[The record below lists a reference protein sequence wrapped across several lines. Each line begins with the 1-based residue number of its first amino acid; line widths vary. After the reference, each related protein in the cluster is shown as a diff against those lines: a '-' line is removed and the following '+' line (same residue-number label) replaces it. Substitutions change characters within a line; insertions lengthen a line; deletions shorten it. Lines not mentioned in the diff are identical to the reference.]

1 MISLT
6 TFHDIPLLGFAAFSG
21 TGKTTLLEQ
30 LIPELNQANIRVAMV
45 KHTHHEKFDI
55 DKPGKDS
62 YRLRKAGAEQMLV
75 ASAKRWAL
83 MVEHPEQSILT
94 EPNLFELLAHLDL
107 NKADLILVEGFKH
120 ENISKIEL
128 HRPLLVKPLLY
139 PDDKNVIAIASDQVN
154 FKANNS
160 QGKSTATYP
169 NISNYPLLDINNIS
183 EICAF
188 ISELIPLSS
197 IGKTSL

>member
-1 MISLT
+1 MIALT
-6 TFHDIPLLGFAAFSG
+6 TYQNIPLLGFAAFSG

-83 MVEHPEQSILT
+83 MVEQPPQET
-94 EPNLFELLAHLDL
+94 MGDPDLFTLLAHLDL
-107 NKADLILVEGFKH
+107 SKTDLILVE
-120 ENISKIEL
+120 L
-128 HRPLLVKPLLY
+128 YRPALNKPLLY
-139 PDDKNVIAIASDQVN
+139 PDDSNIIAIATDHKNLADEHPDSLHC
-154 FKANNS
+154 
-160 QGKSTATYP
+160 
-169 NISNYPLLDINNIS
+169 PLLDINNIS
-183 EICAF
+183 QITTF
-188 ISELIPLSS
+188 ISNLLQDLQYYEPQNEQKNKS
-197 IGKTSL
+197 KR

>member
-1 MISLT
+1 MISLS
-6 TFHDIPLLGFAAFSG
+6 TFQGVPLLGFAAFSG

-83 MVEHPEQSILT
+83 MVEHPEQTKLT
-94 EPNLFELLAHLDL
+94 EPNLFELLPHLEL

-128 HRPLLVKPLLY
+128 HRPLLAKPLLY
-139 PDDKNVIAIASDQVN
+139 PDDENIIAIASDQVN
-154 FKANNS
+154 FKTSNS
-160 QGKSTATYP
+160 LGKTTATYP
-169 NISNYPLLDINNIS
+169 DISNYPLLDINNIS

-197 IGKTSL
+197 IGKASL